1 MVTESADY
9 ELAFRVALEAFWT
22 DRAGQMARQRARG
35 LTDAGTRGSVT
46 GGTHL
51 NGVRDVLHQV
61 IRDAGLE
68 PAPTSRL
75 PGYYRAAKNWDTVV
89 MKDDSVVAI
98 IELKSQVGSFG
109 NNINNRIEEMIGQS
123 LDIWRATRERLLG
136 PTRPWFGYVMILQE
150 DAKSIR
156 PQRAKSTI
164 LPVDPAF
171 HLANYVEQYRL
182 AFERLRLEG
191 DFNAACLATTSATL
205 GTPIAAYPDESMTF
219 GKFARSLQARA
230 SEFTD

>member
-1 MVTESADY
+1 
-9 ELAFRVALEAFWT
+9 
-22 DRAGQMARQRARG
+22 
-35 LTDAGTRGSVT
+35 
-46 GGTHL
+46 
-51 NGVRDVLHQV
+51 
-61 IRDAGLE
+61 
-68 PAPTSRL
+68 
-75 PGYYRAAKNWDTVV
+75 

-98 IELKSQVGSFG
+98 VELKSQVGSFG

-136 PTRPWFGYVMILQE
+136 PTRPWFGYLMVLQE
-150 DAKSIR
+150 DDRSTR
-156 PQRAKSTI
+156 PQRAKATI

-171 HLANYVEQYRL
+171 HLASYVEQYRI

-191 DFNAACLATTSATL
+191 DFNAVCLATTAATL
-205 GTPIAAYPDESMTF
+205 ETPVASYPDQSMTF